1 MKFVMKMPAK
11 SKNMNVSFLLAT
23 VGLPL
28 IDSGSW
34 SFSSPRDS
42 FLGRAYAGPD
52 GIGLRG
58 EVKPHTSYSV
68 SLSPSGNFYLK
79 VKALRFGFFPMASL
93 TYLNHNTNE
102 QGFDEMLRQLEKG
115 GTTMQDALVGML
127 ETELIH
133 AKQKK
138 DGANSISNGSPSKI
152 VDRQVT
158 ELKYLVS
165 VLRNGTFFNT
175 TVESVY
181 PTTTT
186 EE

>member
-1 MKFVMKMPAK
+1 
-11 SKNMNVSFLLAT
+11 
-23 VGLPL
+23 
-28 IDSGSW
+28 
-34 SFSSPRDS
+34 
-42 FLGRAYAGPD
+42 
-52 GIGLRG
+52 
-58 EVKPHTSYSV
+58 
-68 SLSPSGNFYLK
+68 
-79 VKALRFGFFPMASL
+79 
-93 TYLNHNTNE
+93 
-102 QGFDEMLRQLEKG
+102 MLRQLEKG

-138 DGANSISNGSPSKI
+138 DETNSISNGSPSKI
-152 VDRQVT
+152 VDRRVT